1 MLRAGAHLGYDPR
14 TGVPLTE
21 ASDTTDPLIL
31 QRVVVVLSPDDGAL
45 IDALRVARYFVVS
58 AAAERLDE
66 VALAER
72 ARLVVVDEA
81 LPGALE
87 AVVRLRRK
95 GPVPV
100 VLLGVGA
107 EVGVRALRSGADVI
121 LPRPVSPESL
131 VELLGSMVTTA
142 FPSARPPPLRRRTPV
157 TNPSLR
163 PVVPPAAIPTTETPV
178 PRRPAPPTPLPLAPL
193 SSMPVVTM
201 GTSSSPPVGVPVDAA
216 LPTVQ
221 AWLAESPT
229 GLDDSAS
236 WAPPDVTQEVEETLR
251 RALRLV
257 GGDPA
262 ALELTSAGD
271 DSLDELIP
279 PELLEPL
286 EGALDDDDDDARR
299 EGLTVSAS
307 GITIPRGPAEW
318 RAPREGV
325 EVAPVVPLPVDGD
338 ARLAGTL
345 GRFGLG
351 PLLSAAWRVR
361 ATGDIVLR
369 EGAREW
375 QLAVA
380 NGHLLSLRSSQA
392 DEQVGPL
399 FARLGFVPQE
409 AARFAAVPLDVGPR
423 GAALLAAQGYVAAD
437 ALVSMLGRAAQE
449 VAFDLLCLDQ
459 FSWEIRPR
467 STALSIP
474 FPTRALDAL
483 LVSAARARIEPAAA
497 YQLLGGDGTEL
508 SLRGDGAALSALP
521 LEPNERL
528 AALASKK
535 TDLATLVRAHGD
547 AALPAMVALQWLQL
561 LRVEGLAHALA
572 DAQVPPGPERT
583 RLRALVEAA
592 TRHDL
597 LVVLG
602 VSAWATRRAAQAALE
617 VRRSEV
623 DVIRARF
630 IVSEALAPVY
640 AALDE
645 AGKLLTAAGAWER
658 YVAALRVVDRS

>member
-1 MLRAGAHLGYDPR
+1 M
-14 TGVPLTE
+14 TE
-21 ASDTTDPLIL
+21 ASDTTDARTL
-31 QRVVVVLSPDDGAL
+31 QRVVVVLSPEDGGL
-45 IDALRVARYFVVS
+45 IDALRAARYLVVS
-58 AAAERLDE
+58 SSAERLDE

-87 AVVRLRRK
+87 AVARLRRK

-107 EVGVRALRSGADVI
+107 EVGARALKSGADVI

-142 FPSARPPPLRRRTPV
+142 FPSAPPPPRRRSAL
-157 TNPSLR
+157 TNPKLR
-163 PVVPPAAIPTTETPV
+163 PLSAPNVPALDTPV
-178 PRRPAPPTPLPLAPL
+178 PRRPAPATPLPAAL

-201 GTSSSPPVGVPVDAA
+201 NTSSAPPVGVPDGAVASS
-216 LPTVQ
+216 TVQ
-221 AWLAESPT
+221 AWLAEAPA
-229 GLDDSAS
+229 GLDDSAP

-257 GGDPA
+257 GGDPGS
-262 ALELTSAGD
+262 LELAAAGD
-271 DSLDELIP
+271 DALDELVP

-286 EGALDDDDDDARR
+286 EGALDDDDDPRL
-299 EGLTVSAS
+299 EGLSTSAGAIAS
-307 GITIPRGPAEW
+307 PRGAAE
-318 RAPREGV
+318 RRVQREGV
-325 EVAPVVPLPVDGD
+325 EAAPVVPLPVDGD
-338 ARLAGTL
+338 ARLAGRL
-345 GRFGLG
+345 ERFGLG

-437 ALVSMLGRAAQE
+437 ALVAMLGRAAQE
-449 VAFDLLCLDQ
+449 VAFDLLCLEQ
-459 FSWEIRPR
+459 FAWEIRPR

-508 SLRGDGAALSALP
+508 SLRGDGAALSTLP
-521 LEPNERL
+521 LQPNERA
-528 AALASKK
+528 AALAARK

-547 AALPAMVALQWLQL
+547 AALPAMVALHWLQL

-602 VSAWATRRAAQAALE
+602 VSAWATRRAAQSALE

-623 DVIRARF
+623 DTIRARF
-630 IVSEALAPVY
+630 VVSEALAPVY

-645 AGKLLTAAGAWER
+645 AGKLLTAVGAWER

>member
-1 MLRAGAHLGYDPR
+1 
-14 TGVPLTE
+14 LTE
-21 ASDTTDPLIL
+21 ASEPTDSRPL
-31 QRVVVVLSPDDGAL
+31 QRVVVVLSPEDGAL
-45 IDALRVARYFVVS
+45 IDALRAARYLVVS
-58 AAAERLDE
+58 SAADRLDE

-81 LPGALE
+81 LPGALD
-87 AVVRLRRK
+87 AVTRLRRRGK
-95 GPVPV
+95 VPV
-100 VLLGVGA
+100 VLLCVGSEVGA
-107 EVGVRALRSGADVI
+107 RALKSGADVI
-121 LPRPVSPESL
+121 LPRPVLPESL
-131 VELLGSMVTTA
+131 VELLGSMVTSA
-142 FPSARPPPLRRRTPV
+142 FPSAPPPRRRSPI
-157 TNPSLR
+157 TNPQLR
-163 PVVPPAAIPTTETPV
+163 PLSPAALAAALETPL
-178 PRRPAPPTPLPLAPL
+178 PRRPAPPTPIPSAAL

-201 GTSSSPPVGVPVDAA
+201 STSSSPPVGVPVDGA
-216 LPTVQ
+216 LSTVQ
-221 AWLAESPT
+221 SWLAEAPS
-229 GLDDSAS
+229 GLDDNGS

-251 RALRLV
+251 RALQLV

-262 ALELTSAGD
+262 ALELAAAGD
-271 DSLDELIP
+271 DSLDELVP
-279 PELLEPL
+279 PELLEPI
-286 EGALDDDDDDARR
+286 EGALDDDDQH
-299 EGLTVSAS
+299 EGLSVSAS
-307 GITIPRGPAEW
+307 AIAAPRGAIE
-318 RAPREGV
+318 RRVAREGA
-325 EVAPVVPLPVDGD
+325 EAAPMVPLPVDGD
-338 ARLAGTL
+338 ARLAGSL
-345 GRFGLG
+345 ERFGLG

-409 AARFAAVPLDVGPR
+409 AARFAEVPLDVGPR

-437 ALVSMLGRAAQE
+437 ALVAMLGRAAQE
-449 VAFDLLCLDQ
+449 VAFDLLCLDH
-459 FSWEIRPR
+459 FTWEIRPR
-467 STALSIP
+467 SSALSIP

-483 LVSAARARIEPAAA
+483 LVSAARARIEPAVA

-508 SLRGDGAALSALP
+508 SLRGDGAALSTLP
-521 LEPNERL
+521 LHPNERT
-528 AALASKK
+528 AALAAKK

-547 AALPAMVALQWLQL
+547 AALPAMVALHWLQL

-602 VSAWATRRAAQAALE
+602 VSAWATRRAAQSALE

-623 DVIRARF
+623 DTIRARF

-640 AALDE
+640 SALDE
-645 AGKLLTAAGAWER
+645 AAKLLTVAGAWER

>member
-1 MLRAGAHLGYDPR
+1 
-14 TGVPLTE
+14 LTE
-21 ASDTTDPLIL
+21 VSDSPDARIV
-31 QRVVVVLSPDDGAL
+31 QRVVVVLSPEDGNL
-45 IDALRVARYFVVS
+45 IDALRAARYLVVS
-58 AAAERLDE
+58 ATAERLDE
-66 VALAER
+66 VAMAER
-72 ARLVVVDEA
+72 ARLVVLDEA
-81 LPGALE
+81 VPGALE
-87 AVVRLRRK
+87 AVARLRRK

-107 EVGVRALRSGADVI
+107 DVGARALKSGADVI
-121 LPRPVSPESL
+121 LPRPVSPDSL

-142 FPSARPPPLRRRTPV
+142 FPSAPPPPRRRAPLTNPKIRPLSPV
-157 TNPSLR
+157 TL
-163 PVVPPAAIPTTETPV
+163 AALDTPV
-178 PRRPAPPTPLPLAPL
+178 PRRPSPPTPVPHSSQ
-193 SSMPVVTM
+193 SSMPVVTIS
-201 GTSSSPPVGVPVDAA
+201 TSSAPPVGVPGDAA
-216 LPTVQ
+216 MSSVQ
-221 AWLAESPT
+221 AWLAETPP
-229 GLDDSAS
+229 GLDEKTT
-236 WAPPDVTQEVEETLR
+236 WVPPDVAQEVEDTLR
-251 RALRLV
+251 RALRVV
-257 GGDPA
+257 GADPN
-262 ALELTSAGD
+262 ALELTAAGD
-271 DSLDELIP
+271 DSLDELVP

-286 EGALDDDDDDARR
+286 EGALDDDDDDRR
-299 EGLTVSAS
+299 EGVTVTS
-307 GITIPRGPAEW
+307 GGAAGARGATE
-318 RAPREGV
+318 RRLPRESV
-325 EVAPVVPLPVDGD
+325 EVAALVPLPVDGD
-338 ARLAGTL
+338 ARLAGKL
-345 GRFGLG
+345 ERFGLG

-369 EGAREW
+369 EGDREW
-375 QLAVA
+375 QLTVA
-380 NGHLLSLRSSQA
+380 NGHLLSLHSGQA

-409 AARFAAVPLDVGPR
+409 AARFAAVPLGVGPR
-423 GAALLAAQGYVAAD
+423 GAAMLAAQGYVAAD
-437 ALVSMLGRAAQE
+437 ALVAMLGRAAQE

-459 FSWEIRPR
+459 FTWEVRPR
-467 STALSIP
+467 SSALSIP

-483 LVSAARARIEPAAA
+483 LVNGARARIEPAVA

-508 SLRGDGAALSALP
+508 SLRGDGAALSTLP
-521 LEPNERL
+521 LMPNERV
-528 AALASKK
+528 AALAARK

-547 AALPAMVALQWLQL
+547 SALPAMVALNWLQL

-623 DVIRARF
+623 DTIRARF
-630 IVSEALAPVY
+630 VVSEALSPVY

-645 AGKLLTAAGAWER
+645 AAKLLTAAGAWER

>member
-1 MLRAGAHLGYDPR
+1 MLRAGAHLGYDGGI
-14 TGVPLTE
+14 GVLLTE
-21 ASDTTDPLIL
+21 ASDTTDSRFL
-31 QRVVVVLSPDDGAL
+31 QRVVVVLSPSDGAL
-45 IDALRVARYFVVS
+45 IDALRTARYSVVS
-58 AAAERLDE
+58 AAAERLDG

-87 AVVRLRRK
+87 AVIRLRRK
-95 GPVPV
+95 GAVPV
-100 VLLGVGA
+100 VLLGVG
-107 EVGVRALRSGADVI
+107 EEIGERALRSGADVI

-142 FPSARPPPLRRRTPV
+142 FPSIPPPPISPLRRTAI
-157 TNPSLR
+157 TQPSLR
-163 PVVPPAAIPTTETPV
+163 ALIPSGPLSSTGTPV
-178 PRRPAPPTPLPLAPL
+178 PRNPTSPPLAAL
-193 SSMPVVTM
+193 SSMPAVIA
-201 GTSSSPPVGVPVDAA
+201 GTSSSPPVGVPVEVA

-221 AWLAESPT
+221 AWLAESST
-229 GLDDSAS
+229 GLDDRAS
-236 WAPPDVTQEVEETLR
+236 WSPPDVTLEVEEALL
-251 RALRLV
+251 RALRRV

-262 ALELTSAGD
+262 ALELTAAGD

-279 PELLEPL
+279 RELLEPL
-286 EGALDDDDDDARR
+286 EGALDDDDDDVRR
-299 EGLTVSAS
+299 EGLAGSA
-307 GITIPRGPAEW
+307 GGTTIPRGPAEW
-318 RAPREGV
+318 RATREGV

-351 PLLSAAWRVR
+351 PLLSAAWQVR

-380 NGHLLSLRSSQA
+380 NGHLLSLRSSQP
-392 DEQVGPL
+392 DEHVGAL

-459 FSWEIRPR
+459 FTWEIRPR

-508 SLRGDGAALSALP
+508 SLRGDGAALAALP
-521 LEPNERL
+521 LEPSERL

-547 AALPAMVALQWLQL
+547 AALPVMVALQWLQL
-561 LRVEGLAHALA
+561 LRVEGLANALA

-583 RLRALVEAA
+583 RLRALVEAGA
-592 TRHDL
+592 RHDL

-623 DVIRARF
+623 DTLRARF

>member
-1 MLRAGAHLGYDPR
+1 MLRADVELGYHGPR
-14 TGVPLTE
+14 GDLLTE
-21 ASDTTDPLIL
+21 ASDTTDGRSL
-31 QRVVVVLSPDDGAL
+31 QRVVVVLSPEDGAL
-45 IDALRVARYFVVS
+45 IDALRAARYLVVS
-58 AAAERLDE
+58 STADRLDE

-72 ARLVVVDEA
+72 ARLVVIDEG

-87 AVVRLRRK
+87 AITRLRRRGK
-95 GPVPV
+95 VPV
-100 VLLGVGA
+100 VLLAEGA
-107 EVGVRALRSGADVI
+107 EVGARALKSGADVI

-142 FPSARPPPLRRRTPV
+142 FPSAPPPRRRAPITNPQIRPLAPV
-157 TNPSLR
+157 TIASL
-163 PVVPPAAIPTTETPV
+163 ETPL
-178 PRRPAPPTPLPLAPL
+178 PRRPAPATPLPAMAL

-201 GTSSSPPVGVPVDAA
+201 STSSSPPVGVPVDGV
-216 LPTVQ
+216 LSTVQ
-221 AWLAESPT
+221 SWLAEAPT
-229 GLDDSAS
+229 GADNNGS

-251 RALRLV
+251 RALQVV
-257 GGDPA
+257 GGDPSS
-262 ALELTSAGD
+262 LELTAAGD
-271 DSLDELIP
+271 DALDELVP
-279 PELLEPL
+279 PELLEPI
-286 EGALDDDDDDARR
+286 EGALDEVEEDSR
-299 EGLTVSAS
+299 EGLSVSAS
-307 GITIPRGPAEW
+307 AIAPPRVSNER
-318 RAPREGV
+318 RAPREGA
-325 EVAPVVPLPVDGD
+325 EAAPMVPLPVDGD
-338 ARLAGTL
+338 ARLAGRL
-345 GRFGLG
+345 DRFGLG

-361 ATGDIVLR
+361 ASGDIVLR

-375 QLAVA
+375 QLAVS

-409 AARFAAVPLDVGPR
+409 AARFAEVALDVGPR

-437 ALVSMLGRAAQE
+437 ALVAMLGRAAQE

-467 STALSIP
+467 SSALSIP

-483 LVSAARARIEPAAA
+483 LVNAARARIEPAVA

-508 SLRGDGAALSALP
+508 SLRGDGAALSTLP
-521 LEPNERL
+521 LQPNERA
-528 AALASKK
+528 AALAARK

-547 AALPAMVALQWLQL
+547 SALPAMVALHWLQL

-602 VSAWATRRAAQAALE
+602 VSAWATRRAAQSALE

-623 DVIRARF
+623 DTIRARF
-630 IVSEALAPVY
+630 IVSEALSPVY

-645 AGKLLTAAGAWER
+645 AAKLLTVAGAWER

>member
-1 MLRAGAHLGYDPR
+1 MTETSDSTEIR
-14 TGVPLTE
+14 TV
-21 ASDTTDPLIL
+21 
-31 QRVVVVLSPDDGAL
+31 QRVVVVLSPEDGAL
-45 IDALRVARYFVVS
+45 IDALRAARYLVVS
-58 AAAERLDE
+58 ATAERLDE

-81 LPGALE
+81 VPGVLE
-87 AVVRLRRK
+87 AVVRLRRR

-107 EVGVRALRSGADVI
+107 EVGARALKSGADVI

-142 FPSARPPPLRRRTPV
+142 FPSAPPPPPARRRSSITDPKLRALAP
-157 TNPSLR
+157 PSF
-163 PVVPPAAIPTTETPV
+163 AKIETPV
-178 PRRPAPPTPLPLAPL
+178 PRRPPPLTPPPSAAL

-201 GTSSSPPVGVPVDAA
+201 TTSTIPPLGVPGDGA
-216 LPTVQ
+216 LSTVQ
-221 AWLAESPT
+221 AWLAETPS
-229 GLDDSAS
+229 GLDDATS

-251 RALRLV
+251 RALSVV

-262 ALELTSAGD
+262 SLELTAAGD
-271 DSLDELIP
+271 DSLDELVP

-286 EGALDDDDDDARR
+286 EGALDDDDDARR
-299 EGLTVSAS
+299 EGVSVTA
-307 GITIPRGPAEW
+307 GAGPGARGAAER

-325 EVAPVVPLPVDGD
+325 EAAPVVPLPVDGD
-338 ARLAGTL
+338 ARLAGRL
-345 GRFGLG
+345 DRFGLG

-380 NGHLLSLRSSQA
+380 NGHLLSLHSSQA

-437 ALVSMLGRAAQE
+437 ALVAMLGRAAQE
-449 VAFDLLCLDQ
+449 VAFDLLCLDP
-459 FSWEIRPR
+459 FTWEIRPR

-483 LVSAARARIEPAAA
+483 LVNAARARIEPAVA

-508 SLRGDGAALSALP
+508 SLRGDGAALSTLP
-521 LEPNERL
+521 LQPNERV
-528 AALASKK
+528 AALAARK
-535 TDLATLVRAHGD
+535 TDLAALVRAHGD
-547 AALPAMVALQWLQL
+547 AALPAMVALHWLQL

-602 VSAWATRRAAQAALE
+602 VSAWATRRAAQSALE

-623 DVIRARF
+623 DTIRARF
-630 IVSEALAPVY
+630 VVSEALSPVY

-645 AGKLLTAAGAWER
+645 AAKLLAATGAWER
-658 YVAALRVVDRS
+658 YVSALRVVDRS

>member
-1 MLRAGAHLGYDPR
+1 M
-14 TGVPLTE
+14 TE
-21 ASDTTDPLIL
+21 ASDTTDSRTL
-31 QRVVVVLSPDDGAL
+31 QRVVVALSPEDGAL
-45 IDALRVARYFVVS
+45 IDALRAARYLVVS
-58 AAAERLDE
+58 SAADRLDE

-81 LPGALE
+81 LAGSLD
-87 AVVRLRRK
+87 AVTRLRRQGK
-95 GPVPV
+95 VPV
-100 VLLGVGA
+100 VLLCVGA
-107 EVGVRALRSGADVI
+107 EVGARALRSGADVI
-121 LPRPVSPESL
+121 LPRPVLPESL
-131 VELLGSMVTTA
+131 VELLGSMVTSA
-142 FPSARPPPLRRRTPV
+142 FPSAPPPRRRSPI
-157 TNPSLR
+157 TNPQLR
-163 PVVPPAAIPTTETPV
+163 PLSPATIAAALETPA
-178 PRRPAPPTPLPLAPL
+178 PRRPAPPTPIPSAAL

-201 GTSSSPPVGVPVDAA
+201 STSSSPPVGVPVDGA
-216 LPTVQ
+216 LSTVQ
-221 AWLAESPT
+221 SWLADAPT
-229 GLDDSAS
+229 GLDDNGS

-251 RALRLV
+251 RALQLV

-262 ALELTSAGD
+262 ALELASAGD
-271 DSLDELIP
+271 DSLDELVP
-279 PELLEPL
+279 PELLEPI
-286 EGALDDDDDDARR
+286 EGALDDDDQH
-299 EGLTVSAS
+299 EGLPVSAS
-307 GITIPRGPAEW
+307 AIAPPRGAVE
-318 RAPREGV
+318 RRVAREGA
-325 EVAPVVPLPVDGD
+325 ESAPMVPLPVDGD
-338 ARLAGTL
+338 ARLAGSL
-345 GRFGLG
+345 ERFGLG

-380 NGHLLSLRSSQA
+380 NGHLLSLRSSQP

-409 AARFAAVPLDVGPR
+409 AARFAEVPLDVGPR

-437 ALVSMLGRAAQE
+437 ALVAMLGRAAQE

-459 FSWEIRPR
+459 FTWEIRPR
-467 STALSIP
+467 SSALSIP

-483 LVSAARARIEPAAA
+483 LVSAARARIEPAVA

-508 SLRGDGAALSALP
+508 SLRGDGAVLSTLP
-521 LEPNERL
+521 LHPNERT
-528 AALASKK
+528 AALAAKK

-547 AALPAMVALQWLQL
+547 AALPAMVALHWLQL

-602 VSAWATRRAAQAALE
+602 VSAWATRRAAQSALE

-623 DVIRARF
+623 DTIRARF

-645 AGKLLTAAGAWER
+645 AAKLLTVAGAWER

>member
-1 MLRAGAHLGYDPR
+1 VA
-14 TGVPLTE
+14 LTE
-21 ASDTTDPLIL
+21 TSDSTEIRTV
-31 QRVVVVLSPDDGAL
+31 QRVVVVLSPEDGAL
-45 IDALRVARYFVVS
+45 IDALRAARYLVVS
-58 AAAERLDE
+58 ASAERLGE

-81 LPGALE
+81 VPGVLE
-87 AVVRLRRK
+87 AVVQVRRR

-107 EVGVRALRSGADVI
+107 EVGARALKSGADVI

-142 FPSARPPPLRRRTPV
+142 FPSVPPPPPPPARPRSSITEPKLRA
-157 TNPSLR
+157 PSR
-163 PVVPPAAIPTTETPV
+163 QSFPKIETPV
-178 PRRPAPPTPLPLAPL
+178 PRRPSLTPQPSAPL

-201 GTSSSPPVGVPVDAA
+201 TTSTIPPLGVPGDGA
-216 LPTVQ
+216 LATVQ
-221 AWLAESPT
+221 AWLAETPS
-229 GLDDSAS
+229 GLDDATS

-251 RALRLV
+251 RALSVV

-262 ALELTSAGD
+262 SLELTAAGD
-271 DSLDELIP
+271 DSLDELVP

-286 EGALDDDDDDARR
+286 EGALDDDDDARR
-299 EGLTVSAS
+299 EGVSITVGA
-307 GITIPRGPAEW
+307 GPGPRGAAER

-325 EVAPVVPLPVDGD
+325 EAAPVVPLPVDGD
-338 ARLAGTL
+338 ARLAGRL
-345 GRFGLG
+345 ARFGLG

-361 ATGDIVLR
+361 ATGDLVLR

-380 NGHLLSLRSSQA
+380 NGHLLSLHSSQA

-437 ALVSMLGRAAQE
+437 ALVAMLGRAAQE
-449 VAFDLLCLDQ
+449 VAFDLLCLDP

-467 STALSIP
+467 STTQSIP

-483 LVSAARARIEPAAA
+483 LVNAARARIEPAVA

-508 SLRGDGAALSALP
+508 SLRGDGAALSTLP
-521 LEPNERL
+521 LQPNERV
-528 AALASKK
+528 AALAARK
-535 TDLATLVRAHGD
+535 TDLAALVRAHGD
-547 AALPAMVALQWLQL
+547 AALPAMVALHWLQL

-572 DAQVPPGPERT
+572 DAQVPPGPDRT

-602 VSAWATRRAAQAALE
+602 VSAWATRRAAQSALE

-623 DVIRARF
+623 DTIRARF
-630 IVSEALAPVY
+630 VVSEALSPVY

-645 AGKLLTAAGAWER
+645 AAKLLAATGAWER
-658 YVAALRVVDRS
+658 YVSALRVVDRS